1 MLPNLARYLNKTIL
15 VSIPALFDDALCRPY
30 KLLGAE
36 ITGLWLQSEELTK
49 RLLTSE
55 SGDMASLEPAV
66 FVPFSQMAGVLVAT
80 AVPQQPTVTTAPPA
94 PTGAPA
100 RSAPGGAEPKHEKY
114 DEVQPK
120 KGPKKH

>member
-1 MLPNLARYLNKTIL
+1 MAYRPWSRGVDQGYLWAAEVHISVRGQGNHNMQPNLARYLNKTVL

-36 ITGLWLQSEELTK
+36 ITGLWLQSEELTN

-55 SGDMASLEPAV
+55 SGDMANLEPAV

-80 AVPQQPTVTTAPPA
+80 
-94 PTGAPA
+94 
-100 RSAPGGAEPKHEKY
+100 
-114 DEVQPK
+114 
-120 KGPKKH
+120 